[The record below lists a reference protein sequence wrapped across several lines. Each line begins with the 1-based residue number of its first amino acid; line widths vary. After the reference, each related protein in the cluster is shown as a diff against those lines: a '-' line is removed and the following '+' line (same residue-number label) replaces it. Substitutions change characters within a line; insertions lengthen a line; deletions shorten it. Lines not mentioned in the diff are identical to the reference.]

1 MSKNSI
7 VLDWA
12 RLLGFNQADPANL
25 EPDRT
30 PEARGKSVA
39 TTLRAKIGDK
49 NPPGVVG
56 RPQQLRIARN

>member
-30 PEARGKSVA
+30 PEAGGKSVA
-39 TTLRAKIGDK
+39 TLRAKVGEK

>member
-25 EPDRT
+25 EPDHT
-30 PEARGKSVA
+30 PGAGDKSVA
-39 TTLRAKIGDK
+39 TTLRAKVGEK

-56 RPQQLRIARN
+56 RPQQLRIARH